1 MVRHRRFRAGAAH
14 PCPRLQVDI
23 RQYGFRLGTDPGKF
37 LRLQKAAF
45 PLVLWRDPGTPPAFS
60 LVIAEAFCPSLAAW
74 RRAEDVSP
82 HACARYGEVGNGIP
96 DADIWRNAGG
106 G

>member
-23 RQYGFRLGTDPGKF
+23 RQHGLRLGSDPGKL

-45 PLVLWRDPGTPPAFS
+45 PLVLRRDPGAPPAFS
-60 LVIAEAFCPSLAAW
+60 PVIAEVFCPSLAAW
-74 RRAEDVSP
+74 RRAEDVSSD
-82 HACARYGEVGNGIP
+82 ACARYGEVGIGIP
-96 DADIWRNAGG
+96 MPI
-106 G
+106 